1 MKFVPGAITAANRE
15 ILAALEP
22 LWRDGSLSM
31 LDIGGRLGASRSKV
45 AALIARARKRPGGM
59 ELFPPRP
66 KSESNRLSAQRKRA
80 IKAGMSLDEI
90 RVALPNA
97 GRRLRPAYSLGTAA
111 SPAIKEPEPE
121 PRSSK
126 PGKRLIDLEPGPVP
140 FSALKPGECRYP
152 LNDAER
158 GRLYIDMLCCGEPI
172 VRGSYCANHAAVARV
187 NSSSASSSRFV
198 LRVRSR

>member
-1 MKFVPGAITAANRE
+1 MTDDELAQLWATGASAREISRLSGMSRGAI
-15 ILAALEP
+15 
-22 LWRDGSLSM
+22 
-31 LDIGGRLGASRSKV
+31 LG
-45 AALIARARKRPGGM
+45 RARRRRKAGDLRFPARPQA
-59 ELFPPRP
+59 P
-66 KSESNRLSAQRKRA
+66 SNRLSAQRKRA
-80 IKAGMSLDEI
+80 IKVGMSLDEA

-97 GRRLRPAYSLGTAA
+97 GRRLRPAYSLGAAA